1 MASSHPTFRPSR
13 GVRPHTRAD
22 GTQEARTNKM
32 ALKSP
37 AFRRKFPLLVTGGL
51 LALQP
56 LATSYVVAAEQFDC
70 QVSASGGWDCKPKT
84 AANLPPRPVH
94 PGAAAASTG
103 AEASGEVAA
112 TEADKPMLVTE
123 AKGRGLK
130 SRSEDY
136 SHLDWV
142 PREKLTAAQLA
153 ETGPYCGGAYIEP
166 TRPGM
171 NDSTPKDESPTYINA
186 KVSKYQQE
194 QQIATLAGD
203 VVMRQGSMQAEADEA
218 NLYQAENRGELVG
231 NVKIRD
237 NGSLVVGDRAE
248 IQLDTGEAQVD
259 NAEYVMHK
267 SRIRGNAL
275 YAKRSENAII
285 RLKDGTYTT
294 CEPNSNAWQL
304 KGNNITLNPATGFGT
319 ATNVTLRVKDF
330 PVFYTPYIYFP
341 IDDRRQS
348 GFLPPSFSTSS
359 DTGFMLVT
367 PYYFNLAPNYD
378 ATLYPRYMAKRGL
391 LMEGEFRYLTKSSE
405 GQFGGAWLNDRD
417 DERKDQTD
425 YKDQRWMVNWQ
436 HKGGLDERLMTE
448 VDYTD
453 ISDPFYFQ
461 DLESDQIGVVSRD
474 FLNQQGRLTYRGDS
488 YTAALNVQ
496 AYELATISQIT
507 PYDKLPQL
515 TLDGMLPFHP
525 GGLNFSYQTEAVRFD
540 RNLKND
546 LVRDKDGNLDTSVG
560 GIPGQ
565 RLDQNIAGLARANG
579 TRLSLTP
586 AVSLPLSNNY
596 GFLTPSL
603 KYAYSRYDLDLDQ
616 RGKNTLLADET
627 FNSSQD
633 RSVPIFSVDSGLFF
647 DRQTQWFGKNYNQT
661 LEPRLYY
668 LYVPYKDQTDI
679 PLFDTGE
686 STFNY
691 SSLFRDN
698 RFSGGDRIGDENKL
712 SLGVT
717 NRWIEDNGFERQ
729 RFSIGQALYFKDRK
743 VQLPGID
750 YRTRSDSQSDV
761 SPYALEYEFRFNR
774 DWRFNSDFNWDPDSR
789 STRSGSAMF
798 HYQPEDNVNKV
809 VNLGYRYRNDTISY
823 NSTTGQWQV
832 GGGDYGSPG
841 DPNYVKDYY
850 KIQQH
855 DFSVMWPIV
864 PQWTAI
870 ARWQHDYN
878 RNRTLEAFGG
888 FEYDNC
894 CWKLRLI
901 SRYWVDYD
909 DFSQATPQNEK
920 GDHGVFLQIVLKG
933 LGGVV
938 GNKVESF
945 LDTGIQGYRTRE
957 DQAY

>member
-1 MASSHPTFRPSR
+1 
-13 GVRPHTRAD
+13 
-22 GTQEARTNKM
+22 M

-37 AFRRKFPLLVTGGL
+37 AFRKKFPLLVTGGL
-51 LALQP
+51 LAMQP

-70 QVSASGGWDCKPKT
+70 QVSAAGGWDCKPKT
-84 AANLPPRPVH
+84 STANLPPRPVH
-94 PGAAAASTG
+94 DGAAVSSAGETPAQSADG
-103 AEASGEVAA
+103 SAEAAGKGPA
-112 TEADKPMLVTE
+112 LVTE
-123 AKGRGLK
+123 TKGRGLK
-130 SRSEDY
+130 ARSADY

-142 PREKLTAAQLA
+142 PRDQLTPAQLA
-153 ETGPYCGGAYIEP
+153 EAGPYCSGAYIEP

-171 NDSTPKDESPTYINA
+171 DDTTPKDEAPTFIGA
-186 KVSKYQQE
+186 KVSRYQQE

-203 VVMRQGSMQAEADEA
+203 VVMRQGSMQVEADEA
-218 NLYQAENRGELVG
+218 NLYQAENRGELSG

-237 NGSLVVGDRAE
+237 NGSLVVGDHAD
-248 IQLDTGEAQVD
+248 IQLDTGEAKVD

-275 YAKRSENAII
+275 YAKRAENAII

-319 ATNVTLRVKDF
+319 ATNVTLRVKDV

-405 GQFGGAWLNDRD
+405 GQFGGAWLNDEE
-417 DERKDQTD
+417 DERKRQSD
-425 YKDQRWMVNWQ
+425 YKEKRWLINWQ

-453 ISDPFYFQ
+453 ISDPYYFQ
-461 DLESDQIGVVSRD
+461 DLESDQIGVQSQD
-474 FLNQQGRLTYRGDS
+474 YINQQGALTYRGDD
-488 YTAALNVQ
+488 YTARLNVQ
-496 AYELATISQIT
+496 DYKLATISKIT
-507 PYDKLPQL
+507 PYGRLPQVTFNGKLPYN
-515 TLDGMLPFHP
+515 P
-525 GGLNFSYQTEAVRFD
+525 GGLDFAYKTEFVRFERD
-540 RNLKND
+540 LRNGNFIDKNGNPELRYD
-546 LVRDKDGNLDTSVG
+546 ERVR
-560 GIPGQ
+560 
-565 RLDQNIAGLARANG
+565 GLARSNG
-579 TRLSLTP
+579 NRINAVP
-586 AVSLPLSNNY
+586 EVSLPMEWSY
-596 GFLTPSL
+596 GFIKPSV
-603 KYAYSRYDLDLDQ
+603 KYAYTRYDLDLDQ
-616 RGKNTLLADET
+616 QGKDFLASNLNLNSNTRES
-627 FNSSQD
+627 FSSSQS
-633 RSVPIFSVDSGLFF
+633 RNVPIFSVDSGLYF
-647 DRQTQWFGKNYNQT
+647 DRDTQWFGNNYRQS
-661 LEPRLYY
+661 LEPRLFY
-668 LYVPYKDQTDI
+668 LNVPYRDQNDI
-679 PLFDTGE
+679 PVFDTSE
-686 STFNY
+686 STFSY

-698 RFSGGDRIGDENKL
+698 RFSGSDRIGDENKL

-717 NRWIEDNGFERQ
+717 NRWIEENGFERM
-729 RFSIGQALYFKDRK
+729 RFSIGQAMYFKDRK
-743 VQLPGID
+743 VQLPGIYYKNRED
-750 YRTRSDSQSDV
+750 AQANV
-761 SPYALEYEFRFNR
+761 SPYALEHEYRFNR
-774 DWRFNSDFNWDPDSR
+774 DWSLRSDFNWDPDSH
-789 STRSGSAMF
+789 STRSGSTMF
-798 HYQPEDNVNKV
+798 HYQPEDNVNKI
-809 VNLGYRYRNDTISY
+809 VNLGYRYRNDTVRY
-823 NSTTGQWQV
+823 NQSTGQWQV
-832 GGGDYGSPG
+832 GGGDYGTPG
-841 DPNYVKDYY
+841 SPNYVKDYY

-878 RNRTLEAFGG
+878 RNRTLEAMGG

-901 SRYWVDYD
+901 NRYWVDYD
-909 DFSQATPQNEK
+909 ESSQDAPSNEK
-920 GDHGVFLQIVLKG
+920 GDHGIFLQIVLKG

-938 GNKVESF
+938 GKKVETF
-945 LDTGIQGYRTRE
+945 LDEGIQGYRARE

>member
-1 MASSHPTFRPSR
+1 
-13 GVRPHTRAD
+13 
-22 GTQEARTNKM
+22 M

-94 PGAAAASTG
+94 PGAAAASSGTD
-103 AEASGEVAA
+103 ASGEAVAV
-112 TEADKPMLVTE
+112 EADKPMLVTE

-203 VVMRQGSMQAEADEA
+203 VVMRQGSMQVESDEA
-218 NLYQAENRGELVG
+218 NLYQAENRGELKG

-237 NGSLVVGDRAE
+237 NGTLVVGDEAQ
-248 IQLDTGEAQVD
+248 IQLDTGEARVD

-267 SRIRGNAL
+267 SHIRGNAL
-275 YAKRSENAII
+275 YAKRAENAII

-294 CEPNSNAWQL
+294 CEPGSNAWQL

-378 ATLYPRYMAKRGL
+378 ATLYPRYMAKRGM

-405 GQFGGAWLNDRD
+405 GQFGGGYLSDQDDDR
-417 DERKDQTD
+417 KLQTD
-425 YKDQRWMVNWQ
+425 YKKERWMVNWQ

-461 DLESDQIGVVSRD
+461 DLESDQIGVESRD
-474 FLNQQGRLTYRGDS
+474 FINQQGALTYRGDS
-488 YTAALNVQ
+488 YTARLNLH
-496 AYELATISQIT
+496 AYEMATISQIT
-507 PYDKLPQL
+507 PYDKLPQI
-515 TLDGMLPFHP
+515 TFNGMLPFHP
-525 GGLNFSYQTEAVRFD
+525 GGTDLTYETEAVRFD
-540 RNLKND
+540 RDLKND
-546 LVRDKDGNLDTSVG
+546 FVTDKN
-560 GIPGQ
+560 GIPDTTAGLPGR
-565 RLDQNIAGLARANG
+565 RLDENVSGIARANG
-579 TRLSLTP
+579 TRLNAAP
-586 AVSLPLSNNY
+586 AISLPMQASY
-596 GFLTPSL
+596 GYITPKL
-603 KYAYSRYDLDLDQ
+603 KYVYTQYDLDLDSQ
-616 RGKNTLLADET
+616 GKAQAAGQAALPGYGSY
-627 FNSSQD
+627 SSSINRD
-633 RSVPIFSVDSGLFF
+633 IPIFSVDSGLYF
-647 DRQTQWFGKNYNQT
+647 DRNTQLFGTNYRQT
-661 LEPRLYY
+661 LEPRLFY
-668 LYVPYKDQTDI
+668 LYVPYKDQKDI

-686 STFNY
+686 NTFNY
-691 SSLFRDN
+691 ASLFRDN
-698 RFSGGDRIGDENKL
+698 RFSGTDRIGDENKL

-717 NRWIEDNGFERQ
+717 NRWIEDNGFQRQ
-729 RFSIGQALYFKDRK
+729 RFSIGQAYYFKDRK

-750 YRTRSDSQSDV
+750 YRTRKDTQADV
-761 SPYALEYEFRFNR
+761 SPYALEYEYAFNR

-798 HYQPEDNVNKV
+798 HYQPEDNPNKI
-809 VNLGYRYRNDTISY
+809 VNLGYRYRNDLITYDSQ
-823 NSTTGQWQV
+823 TGLWKV
-832 GGGDYGSPG
+832 GGGDYGTPG
-841 DPNYVKDYY
+841 SENYIKDYY

-855 DFSVMWPIV
+855 DFSVIWPIV
-864 PQWTAI
+864 PQWSVI

-878 RNRTLEAFGG
+878 RNRTLEAMGG

-901 SRYWVDYD
+901 NRYWMDYD

-933 LGGVV
+933 LGGVM
-938 GNKVESF
+938 GNKVETF
-945 LDTGIQGYRTRE
+945 LDKGIQGYRTRE

>member
-1 MASSHPTFRPSR
+1 
-13 GVRPHTRAD
+13 
-22 GTQEARTNKM
+22 M

-70 QVSASGGWDCKPKT
+70 QVSAAGGWDCKPKT
-84 AANLPPRPVH
+84 SANLPPRPVH
-94 PGAAAASTG
+94 PGAAAASSG
-103 AEASGEVAA
+103 AEAPGEAAA
-112 TEADKPMLVTE
+112 TEAEKPMLVTE

-218 NLYQAENRGELVG
+218 NLYQAENRGELKG

-237 NGSLVVGDRAE
+237 NGSLVVGDEAQ
-248 IQLDTGEAQVD
+248 IQLDTGEARVD

-267 SRIRGNAL
+267 SHIRGNAL
-275 YAKRSENAII
+275 YAKRAENAII

-294 CEPNSNAWQL
+294 CEPGSNAWQL

-348 GFLPPSFSTSS
+348 GFLPPSFSSSS

-378 ATLYPRYMAKRGL
+378 ATLYPRYMAKRGM

-405 GQFGGAWLNDRD
+405 GQFGGAFLNDQD
-417 DERKDQTD
+417 DDRKKQTD
-425 YKDQRWMVNWQ
+425 YKKDRWMVNWQ
-436 HKGGLDERLMTE
+436 HKGGLDERLMAE

-461 DLESDQIGVVSRD
+461 DLESDQIGIKTQDIV
-474 FLNQQGRLTYRGDS
+474 NQQGALTYRGDS
-488 YTAALNVQ
+488 YTARLNVQ
-496 AYELATISQIT
+496 AYEMATISQIT
-507 PYDKLPQL
+507 PYNRLPQL
-515 TLDGMLPFHP
+515 NLNGMLPFHP
-525 GGLNFSYQTEAVRFD
+525 GGLDFSYESEAVRFD
-540 RNLKND
+540 RDLKND
-546 LVRDKDGNLDTSVG
+546 FVLDKDGNPDASAGL
-560 GIPGQ
+560 PGR
-565 RLDQNIAGLARANG
+565 RLDENVFGIARANG
-579 TRLSLTP
+579 TRLNLAPSM
-586 AVSLPLSNNY
+586 SLPLEASY
-596 GFLTPSL
+596 GFFKPKL
-603 KYAYSRYDLDLDQ
+603 KYSYTHYDLDLDSK
-616 RGKNTLLADET
+616 GKNDVADNPGMRTLYGDYKS
-627 FNSSQD
+627 NQNRD
-633 RSVPIFSVDSGLFF
+633 IPIFSIDSGLYF
-647 DRQTQWFGKNYNQT
+647 DRNTQLFGTNYRQT
-661 LEPRLYY
+661 LEPRLFY

-679 PLFDTGE
+679 PIFDSGE
-686 STFNY
+686 NTFNY
-691 SSLFRDN
+691 ASLFRDN
-698 RFSGGDRIGDENKL
+698 RFSGIDRIGDENKL

-717 NRWIEDNGFERQ
+717 NRWVEDNGFQRQ

-750 YRTRSDSQSDV
+750 YRTRADSKSDV
-761 SPYALEYEFRFNR
+761 SPYALEYEYAFNR

-798 HYQPEDNVNKV
+798 HYQPEDNPNKV
-809 VNLGYRYRNDTISY
+809 VNLGYRYRNDLITY
-823 NSTTGQWQV
+823 DAQTGNWRV
-832 GGGDYGSPG
+832 GGGDYGTPG
-841 DPNYVKDYY
+841 TPGYIKDYY

-855 DFSVMWPIV
+855 DFSVIWPIV
-864 PQWTAI
+864 PQWSVI

-878 RNRTLEAFGG
+878 RNRTLEAMGG

-901 SRYWVDYD
+901 NRYWIDYD
-909 DFSQATPQNEK
+909 DFSQAVPENEK
-920 GDHGVFLQIVLKG
+920 GDHGIFLQIVLKG

-945 LDTGIQGYRTRE
+945 LDQGIQGYRTRE
-957 DQAY
+957 EQAY

>member
-1 MASSHPTFRPSR
+1 
-13 GVRPHTRAD
+13 
-22 GTQEARTNKM
+22 M

-70 QVSASGGWDCKPKT
+70 QVSASGSWDCKPKT
-84 AANLPPRPVH
+84 SVNALPPRPVH
-94 PGAAAASTG
+94 DGAAVSSANATPEQVAVG
-103 AEASGEVAA
+103 TAEAKGTGTA
-112 TEADKPMLVTE
+112 LVTE
-123 AKGRGLK
+123 SKGRGLK
-130 SRSEDY
+130 SRSADY

-142 PREKLTAAQLA
+142 PRDKLTAAQLA
-153 ETGPYCGGAYIEP
+153 ETGPYCSGAYIEP

-171 NDSTPKDESPTYINA
+171 NDSTPKDESPTFIGA
-186 KVSKYQQE
+186 KVSRYQQE

-203 VVMRQGSMQAEADEA
+203 VVMRQGSMQVEADEA
-218 NLYQAENRGELVG
+218 NLYQAENRGELSG

-237 NGSLVVGDRAE
+237 NGSLVVGDHAD
-248 IQLDTGEAQVD
+248 IQLDTGEAKVD

-275 YAKRSENAII
+275 YAKRAENAII

-304 KGNNITLNPATGFGT
+304 RGNNITLNPATGFGT
-319 ATNVTLRVKDF
+319 ATNVTLRVKDI
-330 PVFYTPYIYFP
+330 PVLYTPYIYFP

-405 GQFGGAWLNDRD
+405 GQFGGAWLNDQD
-417 DERKDQTD
+417 DDRKKQTD

-436 HKGGLDERLMTE
+436 HKGGLDERLMAE

-461 DLESDQIGVVSRD
+461 DLETDQVGVESPD
-474 FLNQQGRLTYRGDS
+474 FLNQQGKLTYRGDS
-488 YTAALNVQ
+488 YTAGFNVQ

-507 PYDKLPQL
+507 PYDRLPQL
-515 TLDGMLPFHP
+515 TFDGMLPHHP
-525 GGLNFSYQTEAVRFD
+525 GGLNFAYQTEAVRFE

-546 LVRDKDGNLDTSVG
+546 LVRDKNGNLDTSVG
-560 GIPGQ
+560 TTPGQ
-565 RLDQNIAGLARANG
+565 RLDQNVSGLARANG
-579 TRLSLTP
+579 TRFNLSPTI
-586 AVSLPLSNNY
+586 SLPLSANY

-603 KYAYSRYDLDLDQ
+603 KYMYTKYDLDLDQ
-616 RGKNTLLADET
+616 RGKSTLLADET

-647 DRQTQWFGKNYNQT
+647 DRQTQWFGKNFNQT

-679 PLFDTGE
+679 PIFDTSE
-686 STFNY
+686 SLFNY
-691 SSLFRDN
+691 TSLFRDN
-698 RFSGGDRIGDENKL
+698 RFSGSDRIGDENKL

-717 NRWIEDNGFERQ
+717 NRWIEENGFERQ

-750 YRTRSDSQSDV
+750 YRTRADAQSDV
-761 SPYALEYEFRFNR
+761 SPYALEYEYRFNR

-789 STRSGSAMF
+789 NTRSGSAMF
-798 HYQPEDNVNKV
+798 HYQPEGNLNKV
-809 VNLGYRYRNDTISY
+809 VNLGYRYRNDTVSY
-823 NSTTGQWQV
+823 NSATGRWQV

-841 DPNYVKDYY
+841 DASYVKDYY

-901 SRYWVDYD
+901 NRYWVDYD

-945 LDTGIQGYRTRE
+945 LDQGIQGYRTRE

>member
-1 MASSHPTFRPSR
+1 
-13 GVRPHTRAD
+13 
-22 GTQEARTNKM
+22 M

-103 AEASGEVAA
+103 AEAPGEVAA

-218 NLYQAENRGELVG
+218 NLYQAENRGELKG

-237 NGSLVVGDRAE
+237 NGSLVVGDEAQ
-248 IQLDTGEAQVD
+248 IQLDTGEARVD

-267 SRIRGNAL
+267 SHIRGNAL
-275 YAKRSENAII
+275 YAKRAENAII

-294 CEPNSNAWQL
+294 CEPGSNAWQL

-319 ATNVTLRVKDF
+319 ATNATLRVKDF

-348 GFLPPSFSTSS
+348 GFLPPSFSSSS

-378 ATLYPRYMAKRGL
+378 ATLYPRYMAKRGM

-405 GQFGGAWLNDRD
+405 GQFGGGFLSDQDDDR
-417 DERKDQTD
+417 KKQTD
-425 YKDQRWMVNWQ
+425 YKKDRWMINWQ

-461 DLESDQIGVVSRD
+461 DLETDQIGVQSRD
-474 FLNQQGRLTYRGDS
+474 ILNQRGTLTYRGDS
-488 YTAALNVQ
+488 YTARLNVH
-496 AYELATISQIT
+496 AYEMATISQIT
-507 PYDKLPQL
+507 PYDKLPQV
-515 TLDGMLPFHP
+515 TFNGMLPFHP
-525 GGLNFSYQTEAVRFD
+525 GGFDLSYETEAVRFERD
-540 RNLKND
+540 LLNDTVRN
-546 LVRDKDGNLDTSVG
+546 KDGFLDTTAG
-560 GIPGQ
+560 PNGR
-565 RLDQNIAGLARANG
+565 RLDENVFGIARSNG
-579 TRLSLTP
+579 TRLNVAP
-586 AVSLPLSNNY
+586 AISLPMQASY
-596 GFLTPSL
+596 GFVTPKL
-603 KYAYSRYDLDLDQ
+603 KYVYTHYDLDLD
-616 RGKNTLLADET
+616 GKGK
-627 FNSSQD
+627 QD
-633 RSVPIFSVDSGLFF
+633 LIDNPGRNELYGDFKSNQNRDIPVFSVDSGLYF
-647 DRQTQWFGKNYNQT
+647 DRNTQLFGTNYRQT
-661 LEPRLYY
+661 LEPRLFY

-686 STFNY
+686 NTFNY

-698 RFSGGDRIGDENKL
+698 RFSGTDRIGDENKL

-717 NRWIEDNGFERQ
+717 NRWIEDNGFQRQ
-729 RFSIGQALYFKDRK
+729 RFSIGQAFYFKDRK

-750 YRTRSDSQSDV
+750 YRTREDSKSDV
-761 SPYALEYEFRFNR
+761 SPYALEYEYAFNR

-798 HYQPEDNVNKV
+798 HYQPEDNPNKV
-809 VNLGYRYRNDTISY
+809 VNLGYRYRNDLITYDSQ
-823 NSTTGQWQV
+823 TGNWKV
-832 GGGDYGSPG
+832 GGGDYGTPG
-841 DPNYVKDYY
+841 TPNYIKDYY

-855 DFSVMWPIV
+855 DFSVIWPIV
-864 PQWTAI
+864 PQWSVI
-870 ARWQHDYN
+870 GRWQHDYN
-878 RNRTLEAFGG
+878 RNRTLEAMGG

-901 SRYWVDYD
+901 NRYWIDYD
-909 DFSQATPQNEK
+909 DFSQAVPQNEK
-920 GDHGVFLQIVLKG
+920 GDHGIFLQIVLKG

-945 LDTGIQGYRTRE
+945 LDQGIQGYRTRE
-957 DQAY
+957 EQAY